1 MGMDPKGVKLSPNGR
16 FLCKANSSLCFKP
29 LSFGVGRYTST
40 DYGKYHR
47 PVILLYFCVR
57 RTTFASIQ
65 KIYGGERAGLVP
77 WESGSDRIGPFLSDP
92 RCS

>member
-29 LSFGVGRYTST
+29 LRFEVGRYTST

-57 RTTFASIQ
+57 QTTFDPENIWRREGRTGPVGIGLRQ
-65 KIYGGERAGLVP
+65 DRAVP
-77 WESGSDRIGPFLSDP
+77 E
-92 RCS
+92 